1 MIFATFEFFDVR
13 CRILD
18 VLHVFIVLQLV
29 VLLSLSVILQISRL
43 SLDLLQ
49 ISLPASPFPA
59 AHPAYPST
67 LRPMR
72 YHR

>member
-1 MIFATFEFFDVR
+1 MIFATFKFFDV
-13 CRILD
+13 CCGILD
-18 VLHVFIVLQLV
+18 VLLVLIVLQLV
-29 VLLSLSVILQISRL
+29 VVLSLFVMLQISRL

-49 ISLPASPFPA
+49 ISLPASPSPV